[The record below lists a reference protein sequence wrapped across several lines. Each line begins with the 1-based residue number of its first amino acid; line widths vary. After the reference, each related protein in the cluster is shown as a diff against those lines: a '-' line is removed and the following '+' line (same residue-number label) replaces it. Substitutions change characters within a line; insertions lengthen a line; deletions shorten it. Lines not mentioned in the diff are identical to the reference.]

1 MAPQRL
7 VIGTRGSALALRQTA
22 IVAAALQELRPGL
35 EIETRPLQ
43 TEGDERPDVSLEAI
57 GGEGVFVKAIE
68 RALLAGSIDLA
79 VHSLKDMP
87 ATLPDGLTIGAVPAR
102 GDIRDA
108 LVGHGGATIADLPQA
123 ARVGTDSRRRAVQL
137 VALRP
142 DLQPVSVRGNVE
154 TRLAKAETGALD
166 AVVLAAAGLER
177 LGLLARATQVFEP
190 DEMLPAVGQGALAV
204 ETRAGDTEINDLL
217 QGIDDNTTRAAVTAE
232 RVYLRRLGAGC
243 RLPVAAYGTVEAGQ
257 LTLRALLADDDGRC
271 YRSEMTGVP
280 AAAEAIG
287 EALAAAL
294 QAKAGV
300 EMGP

>member
-1 MAPQRL
+1 

-35 EIETRPLQ
+35 VIETRPLR
-43 TEGDERPDVSLEAI
+43 TEGDERPDVSLAAI

-108 LVGHGGATIADLPQA
+108 LVGHGGATLADLPTA

-142 DLQPVSVRGNVE
+142 DLRPVSLRGNVE
-154 TRLAKAETGALD
+154 TRLSKAETGALD

-177 LGLLARATQVFEP
+177 LGLPARATQIFEP
-190 DEMLPAVGQGALAV
+190 NEMLPAVGQGALAA

-217 QGIDDNTTRAAVTAE
+217 RGIDDQATRVAVTAE
-232 RVYLRRLGAGC
+232 RAYLRRLGAGC

-257 LTLRALLADDDGRC
+257 LKLRALLADDDGRV
-271 YRSEMTGVP
+271 YRDELAGATED
-280 AAAEAIG
+280 AETLGA
-287 EALAAAL
+287 ALAAAL

-300 EMGP
+300 EVTP

>member
-1 MAPQRL
+1 MALERL

-35 EIETRPLQ
+35 VIETRPLR
-43 TEGDERPDVSLEAI
+43 TEGDERPDVSLAAI

-108 LVGHGGATIADLPQA
+108 LVGHGGATLADLPTA

-142 DLQPVSVRGNVE
+142 DLRPVSLRG
-154 TRLAKAETGALD
+154 KAETGALD

-177 LGLLARATQVFEP
+177 LGLPARATQIFEP
-190 DEMLPAVGQGALAV
+190 NEMLPAVGQGALAA

-217 QGIDDNTTRAAVTAE
+217 RGIDDQATRVAVTAE
-232 RVYLRRLGAGC
+232 RAYLRRLGAGC

-257 LTLRALLADDDGRC
+257 LKLRALLADDDGRV
-271 YRSEMTGVP
+271 YRDELAGATED
-280 AAAEAIG
+280 AETLGA
-287 EALAAAL
+287 ALAAAL

-300 EMGP
+300 EVTP